1 METTFGATGATGAT
15 PAKDAPAYTLLWAVR
30 AVPALT
36 ALAALDLLGGQPP
49 TWFLVVTLFRVT
61 LGVLTLVALRLGA
74 REEWCAVFVAVVF
87 SSSLAHPR
95 TSMVL
100 LVFSALALVMTA
112 VDLRRRR
119 ADRAAGATVRD
130 P

>member
-1 METTFGATGATGAT
+1 MDTAAGAT
-15 PAKDAPAYTLLWAVR
+15 PGRDVPAYTLIWAVR

-36 ALAALDLLGGQPP
+36 AFAALDLLGGEPP
-49 TWFLVVTLFRVT
+49 TWFLVLTLVRVT

-87 SSSLAHPR
+87 ASSLADPR
-95 TSMVL
+95 SSMVL
-100 LVFSALALVMTA
+100 LVFSALALTMTA

-119 ADRAAGATVRD
+119 ASTGARGTARD
-130 P
+130 Q